1 MSETS
6 DLLRATAERL
16 FADHLHKETHEAAEA
31 GTWPAA
37 LWAAVEESGLAG
49 AMTPEAAGG
58 AGLEASDAL
67 VVLNVAGHARLPLPL
82 AETMIA
88 GHLLG
93 RAGLKVAAGPLT
105 IAPAAGGAFAAR
117 RQGAGWWIEGEAAR
131 VPWARHA
138 AGLVLLADSPDG
150 PVLAL
155 VNPDQVSL
163 RPGTNL
169 ASEPRDTITIAA
181 TLDAGVV
188 APSPVDAAG
197 LRRLGAAMRTAQIAG
212 AVRFLLDLTID
223 YVNTRVQFGKPI
235 GRFQAIQ
242 HMLAVMAEHSAAAEA
257 ALGLAADGLDA
268 GRPVLVAAAKA
279 RAGEAAGQAAAIAHQ
294 AHGAIGF
301 TREYDLHRASRRLW
315 AWRDEFGNE
324 AEWQRVV
331 GRAAVAAGADDLW
344 TFLTAA

>member
-1 MSETS
+1 
-6 DLLRATAERL
+6 
-16 FADHLHKETHEAAEA
+16 
-31 GTWPAA
+31 
-37 LWAAVEESGLAG
+37 VEESGLAS
-49 AMTPEAAGG
+49 ALTPESAGG
-58 AGLEASDAL
+58 AGLEAAEAL
-67 VVLNVAGHARLPLPL
+67 VVLNVAGHARVPLPL

-93 RAGLKVAAGPLT
+93 RAGLRVPAGPLT
-105 IAPAAGGAFAAR
+105 IAPAGGGGFIAHR
-117 RQGAGWWIEGEAAR
+117 EGDGWRLKGEAAR

-138 AGLVLLADSPDG
+138 AGLVLLADGLDG
-150 PVLAL
+150 PLLAL
-155 VNPDQVSL
+155 ALPGQVTVTHGS
-163 RPGTNL
+163 NV
-169 ASEPRDTITIAA
+169 AAEPRDTISIAA
-181 TLDAGVV
+181 TLDGSMV
-188 APSPVDAAG
+188 APSPLDAAG
-197 LRRLGAAMRTAQIAG
+197 IRRLGAAARTAQIAG

-257 ALGLAADGLDA
+257 ALGLAADGIDA

-315 AWRDEFGNE
+315 SWRDEFGNE
-324 AEWQRVV
+324 AEWQRVL
-331 GRAAVAAGADDLW
+331 GRAAAAAGADDLW